1 MQIHYTSR
9 FKKRFNKLP
18 QKIQQVFEKKLRI
31 FILDIHEKTLRTHK
45 LKGNL
50 SSFFA
55 FSITRNYRVIFQILS
70 RTLIVFVDIG
80 THNQVY

>member
-1 MQIHYTSR
+1 MQVHYTSR

-18 QKIQQVFEKKLRI
+18 HKIQQVFEKKLQI
-31 FILDIHEKTLRTHK
+31 FIIDIYEKTLRTHK

-55 FSITRNYRVIFQILS
+55 FSLTSNYRVIFQMLS
-70 RTLIVFVDIG
+70 KTLIIFIDIG